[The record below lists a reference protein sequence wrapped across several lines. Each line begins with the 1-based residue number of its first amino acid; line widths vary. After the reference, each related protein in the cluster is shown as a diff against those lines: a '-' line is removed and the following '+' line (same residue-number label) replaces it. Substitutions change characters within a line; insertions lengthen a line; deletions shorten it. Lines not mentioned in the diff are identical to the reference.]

1 VLVRVVF
8 VAVPAAGHLDPMV
21 PLAREMVGA
30 GHEVSVASGSD
41 MVDRAAKLGLSTLEA
56 GPPGHQAGAEMR
68 RRFPGGLT
76 RGQEQGKTAAPFFT
90 EILAP
95 RMVTDLMAA
104 LAHQPPD
111 LIVHDPTAF
120 AGPLVARLLG
130 IPSVCHHYSSPGNTT
145 LEHWSTA
152 VEPLWERWGCP
163 TRPLGGIFDYLV
175 LGMCPPSL
183 WNPDPAVYPTARR
196 IRPMCPISDEEPHW
210 LTTLNDDPTVYVS
223 FGTAFGTADMFQVVL
238 DALAGEGLNL
248 VVTVG
253 AGTDPERLN
262 PRRPNVFVERYIPQS
277 ALLPHCDLVVC
288 HGGSGT
294 MLGAVA
300 HGLPML
306 CLPMG
311 ADHFFNAEM
320 CRSAGI
326 ARVLRTEALVPE
338 TVRTEVLSL
347 LEDGAYRAKATMIRR
362 EVDEMPTPAEW
373 VLPIE
378 GVARVGHLTSRSLDQ
393 P

>member
-1 VLVRVVF
+1 
-8 VAVPAAGHLDPMV
+8 MV

-30 GHEVSVASGSD
+30 GHEVTVASGSD
-41 MVDRAAKLGLSTLEA
+41 MVDRAAKMGLSTLEA
-56 GPPGHQAGAEMR
+56 GPSGQQAGTEMR
-68 RRFPGGLT
+68 RLFPGGLR
-76 RGQEQGKTAAPFFT
+76 RGPEQGKTVAPFFT

-95 RMVTDLMAA
+95 PMVTDLMAA
-104 LAHQPPD
+104 LTPRPPD

-130 IPSVCHHYSSPGNTT
+130 IPSVCHHYSSPGNPI
-145 LEHWSTA
+145 LEHWGE
-152 VEPLWERWGCP
+152 VVKPLWELWGCP

-175 LGMCPPSL
+175 LGLCPPSL

-196 IRPMCPISDEEPHW
+196 IRPMWPISEEEPGW
-210 LTTLNDDPTVYVS
+210 LTTLGDDPTIYVS
-223 FGTAFGTADMFQVVL
+223 FGTAFGTADLFQAVL
-238 DALAGEGLNL
+238 DALAGERLNL

-262 PRRPNVFVERYIPQS
+262 PRRPNVYIERYVPQS

-306 CLPMG
+306 CLPLG

-326 ARVLRTEALVPE
+326 ARVLGTETLAPE
-338 TVRTEVLSL
+338 AVRTEVLAL
-347 LEDGAYRAKATMIRR
+347 LEDRTYRAKATMIRN
-362 EVDEMPTPAEW
+362 EVDEMASAGRMGSSSRRSRSRTAT
-373 VLPIE
+373 
-378 GVARVGHLTSRSLDQ
+378 HLTVRLARLPAGHPAPASLR